1 MSWISSVAV
10 RKTLFAGL
18 AAAFLAAIAGSAE
31 AEPPLVGDMVKFVPS
46 AGDRTAPDTPFIS
59 ATGEPIKLD
68 SYRGKTVLLNFW
80 ATWCAPCVKELPAL
94 DRLNAE
100 LGAELGSDKFEVLLV
115 SIDRGGPRVFEPFLE
130 KLGITS
136 LASSADEKAALLRA
150 FKAPGLPTSFL
161 IAPDGAVKGRL
172 VGDAE
177 WDSAAAKD
185 LINYYASN

>member
-10 RKTLFAGL
+10 KKTIFAGL
-18 AAAFLAAIAGSAE
+18 VATLLVAIAGSAE

-59 ATGEPIKLD
+59 ATGDAIKLD

-100 LGAELGSDKFEVLLV
+100 LGAELGGDKFEVLLV
-115 SIDRGGPRVFEPFLE
+115 SIDRGGRRVFEPFLE
-130 KLGITS
+130 KLGIKS
-136 LASSADEKAALLRA
+136 LASTADEKTALLRA

-161 IAPDGAVKGRL
+161 IAADGTIKGRL

>member
-1 MSWISSVAV
+1 VSWISSVAV
-10 RKTLFAGL
+10 KKTLFAGL
-18 AAAFLAAIAGSAE
+18 AAAFMAAIAGSAE

-59 ATGEPIKLD
+59 ATGEAIKLD

-94 DRLNAE
+94 DRLSAE
-100 LGAELGSDKFEVLLV
+100 LASDRFEVLLV
-115 SIDRGGPRVFEPFLE
+115 SIDRGGARVFEPFLE
-130 KLGITS
+130 KHGISNLTS
-136 LASSADEKAALLRA
+136 AADKKAELLRA

-161 IAPDGAVKGRL
+161 IAPNGAIKGRL

>member
-18 AAAFLAAIAGSAE
+18 LAACLTVIAGSAE

-46 AGDRTAPDTPFIS
+46 AGDRTAPDIPFIS

-68 SYRGKTVLLNFW
+68 SYRGKTILLNFW

-94 DRLNAE
+94 DRLS
-100 LGAELGSDKFEVLLV
+100 AELGSDRFAVLLV
-115 SIDRGGPRVFEPFLE
+115 SIDRGGARVFEPFLE
-130 KLGITS
+130 KLGIHN
-136 LASSADEKAALLRA
+136 LASAADQKAALLRA

-161 IAPDGAVKGRL
+161 IAPDGTVKGRL
-172 VGDAE
+172 VGDAA

>member
-10 RKTLFAGL
+10 RKTVLAGL
-18 AAAFLAAIAGSAE
+18 AAVFLAAMAGSAE

-46 AGDRTAPDTPFIS
+46 AGDRIAPDTPFIS

-100 LGAELGSDKFEVLLV
+100 MASDRFEVLLV
-115 SIDRGGPRVFEPFLE
+115 SIDRGGARVFEPFLE
-130 KLGITS
+130 KLGIRN
-136 LASSADEKAALLRA
+136 LASAADPKAALLRS

-161 IAPDGAVKGRL
+161 IAADGTIKGRL
-172 VGDAE
+172 VGDAA